1 MDRYICK
8 KCKFHETDQIGDIVC
23 QNKKCPNYGKFIEDE
38 FDNLTNCDY
47 FENIK
52 EANRYE

>member
-38 FDNLTNCDY
+38 FAELKTCKE
-47 FENIK
+47 FENEK
-52 EANRYE
+52 RN